1 MYYKLIQ
8 FFVYAE
14 EKDVCAVTESSGNV
28 IEVRENMECIIRDDA
43 YLSSNTVTALQK
55 ERFVF

>member
-1 MYYKLIQ
+1 MH
-8 FFVYAE
+8 VE
-14 EKDVCAVTESSGNV
+14 MVTRSLQNVRHPSVRNV
-28 IEVRENMECIIRDDA
+28 IESRENMECIIRDDA